1 MPPISPLHFHIGND
15 DLVKLAVAIVC
26 GGILGIERQYKNKTA
41 GFRTIILICLGSALF
56 TMVAQQAG
64 LGVNIN
70 VITGVGFIGA
80 GVIFKDNIAVSGLTT
95 AAVIWV
101 SAAIGMAA
109 GAGDYLL
116 AIITAVTTVTV
127 LTLFHILE
135 NYLDK
140 LHHDKLFSFVFADTD
155 YQKLVSLEGIIKH
168 HHLKAQVLRIS
179 MDNGCLEAAIM
190 VTGHKKHL
198 RKLDEELLLMPH
210 IKSF

>member
-1 MPPISPLHFHIGND
+1 MPQHFHIVTD
-15 DLVKLAVAIVC
+15 DLIRIAIAILC

-41 GFRTIILICLGSALF
+41 GFRTIILICLGSAIF
-56 TMVAQQAG
+56 TLIAQRAG

-95 AAVIWV
+95 AAVIWT
-101 SAAIGMAA
+101 SAAIGMAV
-109 GAGDYLL
+109 GAGDYMLG
-116 AIITAVTTVTV
+116 IVTSVITILV

-140 LHHDKLFSFVFADTD
+140 LHHDKLYLIVFTNTD
-155 YQKLVSLEGIIKH
+155 YENLVSLEETIKE
-168 HHLKAQVLRIS
+168 HHLTSYRKKIS
-179 MDNGCLEAAIM
+179 KDGNCMEAAIM
-190 VTGHKKHL
+190 VTGHKKHIS
-198 RKLDEELLLMPH
+198 KLDKELLLQPN

>member
-1 MPPISPLHFHIGND
+1 MPQIAPLHFHIGND
-15 DLVKLAVAIVC
+15 ELIKLALAILC

-56 TMVAQQAG
+56 TMIAQQAG

-70 VITGVGFIGA
+70 VITGIGFIGA
-80 GVIFKDNIAVSGLTT
+80 GVIFKDSIAVSGLTT

-101 SAAIGMAA
+101 SAAIGMAV

-116 AIITAVTTVTV
+116 AIITAVITVTA

-135 NYLDK
+135 NYIDK
-140 LHHDKLFSFVFADTD
+140 LHHDRLFYFVFTDTD
-155 YQKLVSLEGIIKH
+155 YKKLLSLEDKIKH
-168 HHLKAQVLRIS
+168 HHLKSKVLRIS
-179 MDNGCLEAAIM
+179 MHNDNLEAAIM
-190 VTGHKKHL
+190 VTGHKKQL
-198 RKLDEELLLMPH
+198 RKLDEELLQMPH